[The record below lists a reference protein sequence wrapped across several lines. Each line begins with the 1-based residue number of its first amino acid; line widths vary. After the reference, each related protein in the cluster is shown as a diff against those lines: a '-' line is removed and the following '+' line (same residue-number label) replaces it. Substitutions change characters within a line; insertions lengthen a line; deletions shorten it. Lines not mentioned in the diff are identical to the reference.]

1 MRFLVTEKL
10 GPHKFKTPEG
20 YLICTDAI
28 LSRTGKQEYKRCEL
42 FGDACEDPDKIVN
55 VDRTD
60 AEVFDDKAMASFENK
75 PICIEHPDEDINVEN
90 HNDLSVG
97 FVRDIHKGEDNGKPV
112 MMGTLVIT
120 DKDAVE
126 AIESGEYKELSC
138 GYDCDIDDDSE
149 PCQRNIRGNHVALCK
164 QGRAG
169 IARIV
174 DSADSIGDAD
184 ERIKVGDASVHA
196 SSEHNNVGNNWYGY
210 YMVEHPKYGTFYVSV
225 KTKGRRQEVQLD
237 GTGWNFIKSKG
248 YTTEQKRWIAQHKSD
263 IERLGPGGTVADS
276 TNDAG
281 IARVVDGVG
290 DMAKLSADESATLK
304 AMIEGGAGKR
314 LYERLSYDKP
324 VTIHLTQEDKEL
336 LRWHRDENQYLTNK
350 EKTLLKKLV
359 GDHKV
364 NDVNELTKFKIALR
378 NISKMYSN
386 DPGIE
391 YVTSVLRNLGYEV
404 TIDSIDGWRENK
416 NVPGEHIKKYR
427 MNITLDGKE
436 HHFIVILYADMG
448 VWKVK
453 EINAYMLDSNTKQGD
468 SMKDIQA
475 TKTPGTDKIIYVMQS
490 DIDKNLYF
498 YIGKTFAMKE
508 GAWGYTKFEMGDD
521 TPEKIKG
528 ELARNGWHQV
538 ANGPARVID
547 ISDERLI
554 KRTELKVGMNIRWK
568 HHGEQYEGRIKRV
581 EQNGSYTKVDY
592 EDKRGIGAS
601 FAFENEPISTTDSW
615 AEVEEENYKK
625 ANKPVGAKDETEKNF
640 KIYVK
645 NAFGA
650 YKVAD
655 WPAVSKEAAVKEFLE
670 MNPAYRN
677 KGIIEARDSVSDSK
691 KEQLFTIEYKQDD
704 VTYIRKVRANSI
716 EDAISKVKD
725 NAHKVVVFT
734 NQVLNEL
741 GKNNSIGKY
750 DRVVQ
755 AMRSLYSESLL
766 PDDELKTLIRKKVPE
781 YIKKYVKE

>member
-1 MRFLVTEKL
+1 MRFLVAEKL

-42 FGDACEDPDKIVN
+42 FGDTCEDPDKIVN
-55 VDRTD
+55 VERTD
-60 AEVFDDKAMASFENK
+60 DEVFSDKAMASFENK
-75 PICIEHPDEDINVEN
+75 AVCIEHPDHDVNAEN
-90 HNDLSVG
+90 HNELAVG

-126 AIESGEYKELSC
+126 AVESGEYKELSC
-138 GYDCDIDDDSE
+138 GYDCDIDDDDN
-149 PCQRNIRGNHVALCK
+149 PQQRNIRGNHVALCK

-174 DSADSIGDAD
+174 DSVDDTRFWGQQYPYELWLTYPKTGRKFMAGAFKTHEEARRNTDRLRKEFTHNVDGIPNAEIRENFRDSVD
-184 ERIKVGDASVHA
+184 
-196 SSEHNNVGNNWYGY
+196 
-210 YMVEHPKYGTFYVSV
+210 
-225 KTKGRRQEVQLD
+225 
-237 GTGWNFIKSKG
+237 
-248 YTTEQKRWIAQHKSD
+248 
-263 IERLGPGGTVADS
+263 
-276 TNDAG
+276 DAG
-281 IARVVDGVG
+281 IKVWQVRQGYAIVVKRYWKQYGRNAFVDATESSIEAARYHRGSLERNDKMEFVIVDC
-290 DMAKLSADESATLK
+290 
-304 AMIEGGAGKR
+304 
-314 LYERLSYDKP
+314 
-324 VTIHLTQEDKEL
+324 
-336 LRWHRDENQYLTNK
+336 N
-350 EKTLLKKLV
+350 
-359 GDHKV
+359 
-364 NDVNELTKFKIALR
+364 
-378 NISKMYSN
+378 
-386 DPGIE
+386 
-391 YVTSVLRNLGYEV
+391 
-404 TIDSIDGWRENK
+404 
-416 NVPGEHIKKYR
+416 
-427 MNITLDGKE
+427 DGKYKIE
-436 HHFIVILYADMG
+436 DEG
-448 VWKVK
+448 
-453 EINAYMLDSNTKQGD
+453 
-468 SMKDIQA
+468 MKDIQA

-498 YIGKTFAMKE
+498 YIGKTFSMKE

-521 TPEKIKG
+521 TPEKIKA

-538 ANGPARVID
+538 ASGPARVID
-547 ISDERLI
+547 TSDVMLSGRYVYFNFAEVKGKSLKQEIEREYNSKFNEKI
-554 KRTELKVGMNIRWK
+554 KVKRLDKHWVPGKKEVEIQVFADGMHENYDGFWAVVQATEEESKQLKDDW
-568 HHGEQYEGRIKRV
+568 
-581 EQNGSYTKVDY
+581 T
-592 EDKRGIGAS
+592 
-601 FAFENEPISTTDSW
+601 
-615 AEVEEENYKK
+615 EVEEKNYEK

-670 MNPAYRN
+670 ANPAYRN

-691 KEQLFTIEYKQDD
+691 KEQLFTIEYKQDG
-704 VTYIRKVRANSI
+704 VMHVRKVRANSI

-725 NAHKVVVFT
+725 DGHKVVVFT
-734 NQVLNEL
+734 KQVLNEM

-766 PDDELKTLIRKKVPE
+766 PDNELKELIRKKVPE